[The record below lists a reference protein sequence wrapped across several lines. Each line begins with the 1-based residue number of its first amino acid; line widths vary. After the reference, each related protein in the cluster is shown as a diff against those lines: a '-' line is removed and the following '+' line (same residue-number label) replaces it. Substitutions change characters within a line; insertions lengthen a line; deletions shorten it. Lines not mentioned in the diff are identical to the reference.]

1 MASRI
6 LALVLAAGCLA
17 PLLAQEP
24 AAPAQDAGPRRRPRI
39 PVVLSDALTHS
50 GLTRCDGLQL
60 VASRREPVRVAT
72 WNIRAGRTAPIEE
85 IATEI
90 RGMGADVIALQEV
103 DVVARRTGWV
113 DQPAALAEALGFHYA
128 FAASIKW
135 SDGDYGLAVLSR
147 WPIVDIQ
154 RHRLDGAEAAE
165 PRIVLEVSVCADGRV
180 LRLFNHH
187 ADGRATSRERG
198 LAVLR
203 QIITPAVGSGI
214 VVLGDFNDY
223 ADAPAVRGLLEAGL
237 TDLGASADAGTTD
250 HGRIDY
256 LLTDAALSAAG
267 VRVWRTERSDHHA
280 VVADLLW

>member
-1 MASRI
+1 MSARI
-6 LALVLAAGCLA
+6 LALVLALGSLA

-24 AAPAQDAGPRRRPRI
+24 AAPARDPEPRRRPRI
-39 PVVLSDALTHS
+39 PVVLSDTLTHS
-50 GLTRCDGLQL
+50 GLTRCDGIQR
-60 VASRREPVRVAT
+60 VAARREPVRVAT

-90 RGMGADVIALQEV
+90 REMGADVIALQEV

-113 DQPAALAEALGFHYA
+113 DQPAVLAAALGYHYA

-135 SDGDYGLAVLSR
+135 SEGDYGLAVLSR
-147 WPIVDIQ
+147 WPIVDVQ
-154 RHRLDGAEAAE
+154 RHRLDGVEAAE

-187 ADGRATSRERG
+187 ADGRAASRERG
-198 LAVLR
+198 LAILR
-203 QIITPAVGSGI
+203 QIVTPALGSGV

-237 TDLGASADAGTTD
+237 TDLGSGTDAGTTD

-256 LLTDAALSAAG
+256 LLTDAPVSAAG
-267 VRVWRTERSDHHA
+267 VSVWQTERSDHHA
-280 VVADLLW
+280 VIADLLW

>member
-1 MASRI
+1 MFARVVALLMAFGSI
-6 LALVLAAGCLA
+6 SPLV
-17 PLLAQEP
+17 AQEP
-24 AAPAQDAGPRRRPRI
+24 VVPAQGTEPRRRPRI
-39 PVVLSDALTHS
+39 PVVLSDTLTHS
-50 GLTRCDGLQL
+50 GLTRCDGLQR
-60 VASRREPVRVAT
+60 VASRRAAVRVAT

-113 DQPAALAEALGFHYA
+113 DQPVALANALRYHYA

-135 SDGDYGLAVLSR
+135 SEGDYGLAVLSR
-147 WPIVDIQ
+147 WPIVDVQ
-154 RHRLDGAEAAE
+154 RHRIDGAEAAE

-187 ADGRATSRERG
+187 ADGRAASRERG
-198 LAVLR
+198 LAILR
-203 QIITPAVGSGI
+203 RIVTPAVGSGI

-237 TDLGASADAGTTD
+237 TDLGAGADAGTTD

-256 LLTDAALSAAG
+256 LLTDAPLSAAG
-267 VRVWRTERSDHHA
+267 VSVWETERSDHHA

>member
-1 MASRI
+1 MHARI
-6 LALVLAAGCLA
+6 LFLVLSIGCLS

-24 AAPAQDAGPRRRPRI
+24 AAPGAASERRRRPRI
-39 PVVLSDALTHS
+39 PVVLSDTLTHS
-50 GLTRCDGLQL
+50 GLTRCEGLQR
-60 VASRREPVRVAT
+60 VASRREPLRVAT

-90 RGMGADVIALQEV
+90 QGMGADVIALQEV

-113 DQPAALAEALGFHYA
+113 DQPAALADALGFHYA

-135 SDGDYGLAVLSR
+135 SEGDYGLAVLSR
-147 WPIVDIQ
+147 WPIVDVQ
-154 RHRLDGAEAAE
+154 RHRLDGVEAAE

-187 ADGRATSRERG
+187 ADGRAASRERG
-198 LAVLR
+198 LAMLR
-203 QIITPAVGSGI
+203 QIVTPAVGSGI

-223 ADAPAVRGLLEAGL
+223 ADAPAVRGLFEAGL
-237 TDLGASADAGTTD
+237 TDLGAGADAGTTD

-256 LLTDAALSAAG
+256 LLTDAPLSAAG
-267 VRVWRTERSDHHA
+267 VSVWQTERSDHHA